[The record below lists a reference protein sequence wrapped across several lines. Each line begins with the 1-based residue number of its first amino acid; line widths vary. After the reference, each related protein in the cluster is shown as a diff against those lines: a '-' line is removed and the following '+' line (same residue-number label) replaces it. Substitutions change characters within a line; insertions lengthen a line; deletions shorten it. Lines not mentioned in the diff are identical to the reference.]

1 MRRVAL
7 LLVVVLLV
15 GMMPCFTS
23 PAVAKDKEGKGYII
37 ITKDNGKK
45 KKLKESKKEKIKKN
59 GRYSN
64 LDDNNLLYMD
74 LTKEEAK
81 QLKKD
86 KDILLVEEDFEVQ
99 LSFTIPEDD
108 EMEGYDMANEPIDQ
122 ETAEPLS
129 PAEETPWNI
138 TAIGVDP
145 VAEAGRMVAEESKV
159 KVGVMDSGI
168 LTTPEIDVM
177 EHHNFI
183 GEDDEIIV
191 TYQDYT
197 GHGTSVA
204 GVISAKLDGEGVV
217 GVNPN
222 AALYSLRVFDDE
234 NKAPLSRII
243 EAVFWAIDNGMDVLN
258 MSFSTSVD
266 SEALHYAIQQAY
278 AAGIVMVAA
287 AGNQGGAV
295 QYPAAYDEVVAVGS
309 VDQQLQR
316 SGFSATDGKLD
327 VVAPGEDILSTSYLW
342 GYMAV
347 DGTSL
352 STAHVTGLA
361 SLILQQNPALTPGQV
376 KEVLRQTAI
385 PLGTDCGCGM
395 INTANVYTLLAS
407 GQPIEPG
414 MEPEVS
420 LGGTVPEYEETD
432 YVVGEWSGTNHK
444 NLVNDSGVTPAKL
457 DMDFV
462 KHYVQYA
469 DKYYQNGHDETIR
482 YERAI
487 HGRLNYVAN
496 SRFLYTVAY
505 YYFNATGSTVLNPTN
520 VFNNTYLKGLQGYDP
535 RMKDVVW
542 DLYKQHTAL
551 LQNYCPNTNKKMASA
566 LIGLVI
572 HLSTDAFAHRTV
584 ITKYDK
590 LLSSHFDMT
599 VDNGC
604 KQITKEKC
612 TGQRPI
618 GEDEV
623 CHHWE
628 CLKKAITNKWVDS
641 IDIKFFQHGS
651 NYKKSSLYEDNI
663 GWYGARFT
671 KASAHATKSI
681 LTYAKNGSGWQRK
694 TFTPIYDGIDYTYD
708 TESIQSYYE
717 YASLDTSFLDTA
729 TWAAID
735 TDNGNAGVNTIGNRT
750 YDDTTGTVK

>member
-1 MRRVAL
+1 MAAAAQGLLEKEDYMKRNYRSVRFMRRLSL

-159 KVGVMDSGI
+159 KVGVIDSGI

-177 EHHNFI
+177 GHHNFI

-258 MSFSTSVD
+258 MSF
-266 SEALHYAIQQAY
+266 
-278 AAGIVMVAA
+278 
-287 AGNQGGAV
+287 
-295 QYPAAYDEVVAVGS
+295 
-309 VDQQLQR
+309 
-316 SGFSATDGKLD
+316 
-327 VVAPGEDILSTSYLW
+327 
-342 GYMAV
+342 
-347 DGTSL
+347 
-352 STAHVTGLA
+352 
-361 SLILQQNPALTPGQV
+361 
-376 KEVLRQTAI
+376 
-385 PLGTDCGCGM
+385 
-395 INTANVYTLLAS
+395 
-407 GQPIEPG
+407 
-414 MEPEVS
+414 
-420 LGGTVPEYEETD
+420 
-432 YVVGEWSGTNHK
+432 
-444 NLVNDSGVTPAKL
+444 
-457 DMDFV
+457 
-462 KHYVQYA
+462 
-469 DKYYQNGHDETIR
+469 
-482 YERAI
+482 
-487 HGRLNYVAN
+487 
-496 SRFLYTVAY
+496 
-505 YYFNATGSTVLNPTN
+505 
-520 VFNNTYLKGLQGYDP
+520 
-535 RMKDVVW
+535 
-542 DLYKQHTAL
+542 
-551 LQNYCPNTNKKMASA
+551 
-566 LIGLVI
+566 
-572 HLSTDAFAHRTV
+572 
-584 ITKYDK
+584 
-590 LLSSHFDMT
+590 
-599 VDNGC
+599 
-604 KQITKEKC
+604 
-612 TGQRPI
+612 
-618 GEDEV
+618 
-623 CHHWE
+623 
-628 CLKKAITNKWVDS
+628 
-641 IDIKFFQHGS
+641 
-651 NYKKSSLYEDNI
+651 
-663 GWYGARFT
+663 
-671 KASAHATKSI
+671 
-681 LTYAKNGSGWQRK
+681 
-694 TFTPIYDGIDYTYD
+694 
-708 TESIQSYYE
+708 
-717 YASLDTSFLDTA
+717 
-729 TWAAID
+729 
-735 TDNGNAGVNTIGNRT
+735 
-750 YDDTTGTVK
+750 

>member
-1 MRRVAL
+1 MRRLSL

-385 PLGTDCGCGM
+385 PLDTDCGCGM
-395 INTANVYTLLAS
+395 INTGNVYTLLAS

-432 YVVGEWSGTNHK
+432 YVVGEWSGTNHES
-444 NLVNDSGVTPAKL
+444 LVNDSGVTPANL

-469 DKYYQNGHDETIR
+469 DKYYQNGTGETIR
-482 YERAI
+482 YERSLHA
-487 HGRLNYVAN
+487 RLNYVAN
-496 SRFLYTVAY
+496 SRFLYTIAY
-505 YYFNATGSTVLNPTN
+505 YYYKEANKEAVLNPTTIFSKDYVQN
-520 VFNNTYLKGLQGYDP
+520 LSAYDP
-535 RMKDVVW
+535 CLKDVVW
-542 DLYKQHTAL
+542 DLYNNHIKLEDGYEPA
-551 LQNYCPNTNKKMASA
+551 TNKEMASA
-566 LIGLVI
+566 LMGLAI
-572 HLSTDAFAHRTV
+572 HVSTDAFAHRTL
-584 ITKYDK
+584 ITSYAKLDDKYFDTTPTTTLCSK
-590 LLSSHFDMT
+590 TSKANCISPVAKENKQLCKHFD
-599 VDNGC
+599 C
-604 KQITKEKC
+604 I
-612 TGQRPI
+612 
-618 GEDEV
+618 
-623 CHHWE
+623 
-628 CLKKAITNKWVDS
+628 KKAIQNKWVDS
-641 IDIKFFQHGS
+641 IDIKFFTITTS
-651 NYKKSSLYEDNI
+651 ASIYEDNTN
-663 GWYGARFT
+663 WYPERYT
-671 KASAHATKSI
+671 VASKHATKCLLSY
-681 LTYAKNGSGWQRK
+681 LQADSGWQRK
-694 TFTPIYDGIDYTYD
+694 TFTPYYDGITYGYD
-708 TESIQSYYE
+708 TENLKPYYIN
-717 YASLDTSFLDTA
+717 AGLDTSFLTDTV
-729 TWAAID
+729 WAKISWDQGNGSRYTVD
-735 TDNGNAGVNTIGNRT
+735 TRVYN
-750 YDDTTGTVK
+750 DTTGGVKK